1 MRRSDTPDES
11 KHVDAVGYRRPPVNR
26 RFKPGQSGNPKG
38 RPKARKNFKTI
49 FAELLNGKL
58 KARDKSGRIRII
70 TRQEAMIEI
79 MINKALAGDPKAF
92 EKVVQVADKFG
103 VFNMEPPESSMDIQK
118 RLQESILELDRRVA
132 RYRKQPSE
140 EQSQQE
146 MRNDGPAQGNSN
158 AK

>member
-1 MRRSDTPDES
+1 
-11 KHVDAVGYRRPPVNR
+11 
-26 RFKPGQSGNPKG
+26 
-38 RPKARKNFKTI
+38 
-49 FAELLNGKL
+49 
-58 KARDKSGRIRII
+58 
-70 TRQEAMIEI
+70 MIEI